1 MVKGLHSLEARG
13 NHPRAINHKS
23 HQGLQAGTNQVLS
36 RRDTLVVS
44 QRVALPTGSD
54 WACAR
59 NPYPC
64 PVAILSALCGAAAAP
79 R

>member
-44 QRVALPTGSD
+44 QRVALP
-54 WACAR
+54 
-59 NPYPC
+59 P
-64 PVAILSALCGAAAAP
+64 
-79 R
+79 

>member
-1 MVKGLHSLEARG
+1 MVKSLHSLEARG

-23 HQGLQAGTNQVLS
+23 HQAGTNQVLS
-36 RRDTLVVS
+36 RRGALVVS
-44 QRVALPTGSD
+44 QRVALPTGSN

-64 PVAILSALCGAAAAP
+64 PVAILSALCGAAAAL